1 MSVITATDADFATKV
16 SEHPVTVV
24 KYFATWCGSCR
35 LIAPK
40 FEKLSND
47 EQFKDVAFLEV
58 DAEANPDTRKLAGVS
73 NLPYFAIFKHGQ
85 LVEGDFTAKI
95 DSVSEMIQ
103 RAQQN

>member
-1 MSVITATDADFATKV
+1 MSVLTATDADFATKV

-47 EQFKDVAFLEV
+47 EQFKDVTFLEV
-58 DAEANPDTRKLAGVS
+58 DAEANPEARKLAGVS
-73 NLPYFAIFKHGQ
+73 NLPFFATFRNGQ
-85 LVEGDFTAKI
+85 MVEGDFTAKI
-95 DSVSEMIQ
+95 ESVSEMIR